1 MARLRCRT
9 SYGTRRTPTMSAGP
23 PPAVADPGPPAVA
36 YAGATPEPS
45 WTDASLEDILT
56 ALALGYSARS
66 SASPFAYVPPL
77 ASSPCRTS
85 ALRWV
90 LLSRTD
96 TLHNRRSL
104 PIEIVHTHIRRAVET
119 AYWGDRG
126 KHGLLTPPQS
136 PRPAAPV
143 CPGAPARPKAVRLAT
158 RGERDGRLQ
167 CLARIKKRLCLPL
180 LEPGPG
186 PPSLHATDLASSEDS
201 SDFEPQA
208 LLGGGDARDCHG
220 ALKLRQL
227 LEL

>member
-1 MARLRCRT
+1 MHHHVPAAVAKP
-9 SYGTRRTPTMSAGP
+9 RRTPTMSAGP

-56 ALALGYSARS
+56 ALALGNSARS
-66 SASPFAYVPPL
+66 SASPFA
-77 ASSPCRTS
+77 
-85 ALRWV
+85 
-90 LLSRTD
+90 
-96 TLHNRRSL
+96 SL

-186 PPSLHATDLASSEDS
+186 PPSLHATGLASSEDS
-201 SDFEPQA
+201 ASASYSFHKVSLYMRSTCSVYDN
-208 LLGGGDARDCHG
+208 L
-220 ALKLRQL
+220 
-227 LEL
+227 